1 MTSFVPP
8 ELLASQTS
16 SSSSHRSRL
25 GSGSGSKII
34 GCSSSESSQ
43 SSSQFDEMMRIVNN
57 NPSSQSSAINTIH
70 RNVASKPPPS
80 SDGNIAVR
88 KPPSIAALFKPVA
101 AKSAT
106 PTIAPTASRV
116 NHTKT
121 LLFPSQR
128 PTSQPLGIGTTFSQ
142 SQPTALVDLGGIK
155 TIASASWTS
164 SSPSS
169 FPPSGIVKTEG
180 KKASAIDFLLPSS
193 ASQSQRSKG
202 AGVATKPL
210 DAVDA
215 ILGKPL

>member
-8 ELLASQTS
+8 ELLASQS
-16 SSSSHRSRL
+16 SSSSASHRSRV
-25 GSGSGSKII
+25 SGSRGSNII
-34 GCSSSESSQ
+34 GCSSESSQ
-43 SSSQFDEMMRIVNN
+43 SSSQFDEMMRIVNKN
-57 NPSSQSSAINTIH
+57 ASSQSSATNTIH
-70 RNVASKPPPS
+70 RNVASRPPPS
-80 SDGNIAVR
+80 SDANVALR

-128 PTSQPLGIGTTFSQ
+128 PTSQPFGIGVSFSQ
-142 SQPTALVDLGGIK
+142 SQPVARVDLGGIK

-164 SSPSS
+164 S
-169 FPPSGIVKTEG
+169 FPPSSSSGVIKTEG
-180 KKASAIDFLLPSS
+180 RKAGAIDFLLPSS

-202 AGVATKPL
+202 AVVATKPL
-210 DAVDA
+210 DAINA
-215 ILGKPL
+215 ILGVPL